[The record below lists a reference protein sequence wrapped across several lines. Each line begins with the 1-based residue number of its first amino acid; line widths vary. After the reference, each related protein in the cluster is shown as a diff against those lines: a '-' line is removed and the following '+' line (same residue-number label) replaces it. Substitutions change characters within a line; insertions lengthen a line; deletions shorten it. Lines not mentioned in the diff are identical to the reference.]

1 VAFFTDKKPVYGDPA
16 ISATYNGAMYLF
28 ASKDHKVKF
37 EADPKKYVPQYGGYC
52 AFGVA
57 KGHLF
62 PVDISTWQIKDG
74 KLYLNFNPA
83 VLELFNKDVQGY
95 VAEAE
100 KNWPDLVKQNTK

>member
-1 VAFFTDKKPVYGDPA
+1 
-16 ISATYNGAMYLF
+16 M
-28 ASKDHKVKF
+28 
-37 EADPKKYVPQYGGYC
+37 
-52 AFGVA
+52 A

-62 PVDISTWQIKDG
+62 PVDISTWKIKDE

-83 VLELFNKDVQGY
+83 VLELFNKDFQGY